1 MNSLKTLLC
10 SFLLVGFVG
19 FANAA
24 VDINTADQ
32 ATLQTIKGIGPAKA
46 EEIIKYR
53 TEKGPFKSV
62 DDLKNVKGIGAKV
75 LEAIKNDVTVG
86 GGAVV
91 PKPEEKKP
99 AEAKPADKAPA
110 KVEEKKPAEA
120 KPADK
125 APAKAEEKKPVEA
138 KPADK
143 APAKAEEKK
152 PAEAKPAD
160 KAPAKV
166 EEKKPV
172 TPTPNKM

>member
-86 GGAVV
+86 GGAV

-99 AEAKPADKAPA
+99 A
-110 KVEEKKPAEA
+110 
-120 KPADK
+120 
-125 APAKAEEKKPVEA
+125 EA